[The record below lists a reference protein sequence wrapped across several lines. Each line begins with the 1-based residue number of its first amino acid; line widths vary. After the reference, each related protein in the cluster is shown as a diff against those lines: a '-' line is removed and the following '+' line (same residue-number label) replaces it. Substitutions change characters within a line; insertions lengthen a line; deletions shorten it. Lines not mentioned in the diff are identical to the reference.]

1 MAKTGLLTRD
11 DCCDGVGE
19 PFRDD
24 AGVVCR
30 EDWRDGAGVL
40 GSERFG
46 DALARDFAGMMVVE
60 SSGCGQM
67 IEKWMLRVK

>member
-1 MAKTGLLTRD
+1 MAMTGLLARD

-30 EDWRDGAGVL
+30 EEWRDAAGVL

-46 DALARDFAGMMVVE
+46 DALAFLDGMMVAE

>member
-1 MAKTGLLTRD
+1 MATTGLLARD

-19 PFRDD
+19 ACRDG

-30 EDWRDGAGVL
+30 EEWCDDGAGVL

-46 DALARDFAGMMVVE
+46 DALAFFGMMVVE
-60 SSGCGQM
+60 CSGCGQM
-67 IEKWMLRVK
+67 

>member
-1 MAKTGLLTRD
+1 MTGLLARD

-30 EDWRDGAGVL
+30 EDWCDGAGVL

-46 DALARDFAGMMVVE
+46 DALARKVGMMLAE
-60 SSGCGQM
+60 SSACGQM
-67 IEKWMLRVK
+67 I